1 MALDSAATLGEP
13 GEVGPE
19 CRLRRTITVSVPSR
33 DGLLAKPREA
43 IVKVATTK
51 QTTGTPAESGQFAIG
66 CDPLR

>member
-1 MALDSAATLGEP
+1 
-13 GEVGPE
+13 
-19 CRLRRTITVSVPSR
+19 VPSR

-51 QTTGTPAESGQFAIG
+51 QTTGAPAESGPFAIG